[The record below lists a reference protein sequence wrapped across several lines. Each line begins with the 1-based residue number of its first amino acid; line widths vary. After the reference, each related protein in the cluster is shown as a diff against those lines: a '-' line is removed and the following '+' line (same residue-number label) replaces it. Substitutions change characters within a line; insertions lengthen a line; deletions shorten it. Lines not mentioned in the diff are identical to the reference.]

1 VHPIERLRAVA
12 RSSAIDAVDLVR
24 ETATA
29 LGAFRDDPAGM
40 VAACRRMLVRHPT
53 CGPLWWLTSRVCCAP
68 EPTAEG
74 WRCAEAVDADPTA
87 RHLARALPD
96 DATVLVVGAT
106 DTVGRALRARGDLR
120 VLVLDGDDGAAASL
134 VRRLDRAEV
143 DAALVDPL
151 GLGAAAADVTVV
163 LLDAAVAGPDRFVAP
178 AGARAAAATAR
189 HAGVA
194 VWLVGGVG
202 RFVPGRVFDV
212 VASRLDASGD
222 EPWEAEEEV
231 VPLDLVDDV
240 VGPDGRTPV
249 AAAVAATDCPIATE
263 LFREGLV

>member
-1 VHPIERLRAVA
+1 MHPIERLRAVA
-12 RSSAIDAVDLVR
+12 RSSGIDAVDLVR

-53 CGPLWWLTSRVCCAP
+53 CGPLWWLTSRVCCAA
-68 EPTAEG
+68 EPTSEG
-74 WRCAEAVDADPTA
+74 WRCAEAVDEDPTA

-96 DATVLVVGAT
+96 DATVLVIGAS
-106 DTVGRALRARGDLR
+106 DPIGRALRARGDLQ
-120 VLVLDGDDGAAASL
+120 VLVLDGDDGAAAGL

-143 DAALVDPL
+143 DATLVEPL
-151 GLGAAAADVTVV
+151 GLGAAAAAATVV
-163 LLDAAVAGPDRFVAP
+163 LVDAAIAGPDGFVAP

-212 VASRLDASGD
+212 VASRLAASAD

-240 VGPDGRTPV
+240 VGPDGRSTV
-249 AAAVAATDCPIATE
+249 AAAVQATDCPIATE

>member
-1 VHPIERLRAVA
+1 MHPIERLRAVA
-12 RSSAIDAVDLVR
+12 RSSGLDAVDLVR

-53 CGPLWWLTSRVCCAP
+53 CGPLWWLTSRVCCAA
-68 EPTAEG
+68 EPTSEG

-96 DATVLVVGAT
+96 DATVLVVAAS
-106 DTVGRALRARGDLR
+106 DTIGRALRARGDLR
-120 VLVLDGDDGAAASL
+120 VLVLDGDDGAARSL

-143 DAALVDPL
+143 DAALVEPL
-151 GLGAAAADVTVV
+151 GLGAAAAEVTVV
-163 LLDAAVAGPDRFVAP
+163 LVDAAVAGPDRFVAG
-178 AGARAAAATAR
+178 AGARAAAAVAA

-202 RFVPGRVFDV
+202 RFVPARVFDV
-212 VASRLDASGD
+212 VESRLWAMGD
-222 EPWEAEEEV
+222 EPWEAPHEV
-231 VPLDLVDDV
+231 VPLDLVRAV
-240 VGPDGRTPV
+240 VGPDGLVDV
-249 AAAVAATDCPIATE
+249 AAAVASTDCPIATE